1 MSRDQT
7 GIANAAGADC
17 HINLLAD
24 DIDAPAAASPVR
36 IAPA

>member
-1 MSRDQT
+1 LSRDQT
-7 GIANAAGADC
+7 GIASAAGADC

-36 IAPA
+36 IVPA